1 MFENIKNI
9 ILDLGGVIINLN
21 QELTYR
27 AFKQL
32 FPTSY
37 EEILKELNNNNYLE
51 KFETSEISS
60 IEFIT
65 FFKSFDSSI
74 TSENIIKAWNSML
87 LDIPEERIE
96 LIQNLAKNY
105 NVYLL
110 SNTNEIH
117 YQFIDEYV
125 SQKFNGLSFK
135 SLFKH
140 AYLSHKIHLR
150 KPNQAIFNYV
160 LQQSKLSPQET
171 LFIDDTLEHINS
183 AKQLGIQTHHLNLQE
198 NQTLNQFF
206 NEH

>member
-1 MFENIKNI
+1 
-9 ILDLGGVIINLN
+9 
-21 QELTYR
+21 
-27 AFKQL
+27 
-32 FPTSY
+32 
-37 EEILKELNNNNYLE
+37 
-51 KFETSEISS
+51 
-60 IEFIT
+60 
-65 FFKSFDSSI
+65 
-74 TSENIIKAWNSML
+74 ML